1 MEDQTIPR
9 SIPGSVG
16 LLGALTVVLLAVL
29 GVWSFVDSNL
39 LGSGDY
45 LAPVLGM
52 LAVVVVAVGALIVL
66 GARSREWLANPYW

>member
-1 MEDQTIPR
+1 MEEQTLPR

-29 GVWSFVDSNL
+29 GVWSFVDSTL
-39 LGSGDY
+39 IGSGDY
-45 LAPVLGM
+45 LAPILGV
-52 LAVVVVAVGALIVL
+52 LAVVVVVVGALVVL